1 MSATKIQKHR
11 LRETLLAER
20 ERQTVS

>member
-11 LRETLLAER
+11 LRGELLAELGLP
-20 ERQTVS
+20 VS